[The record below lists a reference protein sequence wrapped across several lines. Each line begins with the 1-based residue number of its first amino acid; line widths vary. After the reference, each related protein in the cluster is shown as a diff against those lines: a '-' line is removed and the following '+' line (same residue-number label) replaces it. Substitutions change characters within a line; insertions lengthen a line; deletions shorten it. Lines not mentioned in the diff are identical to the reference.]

1 MKRYP
6 GSYTLSS
13 AYAEDA
19 YVIYQHIALLDS
31 DIGKAGPVGE

>member
-1 MKRYP
+1 MHRYP

-19 YVIYQHIALLDS
+19 YVIFQHLALLDP
-31 DIGKAGPVGE
+31 DIGKAD